1 MNGRDEMSSNI
12 YDELKW
18 RGMIHDQID
27 GVEKLLKEKKVTL
40 YNGFDPTA
48 DSLHVGHMVPLIALA
63 RFQRYGHHVL
73 ALAGGGTCMIG
84 DPSGRSAERNL
95 LSRDEVMHN
104 VDCIKKQLAHF
115 LDFDVKDNP
124 ARIVNNMDWL
134 GELSMLDFLRD
145 TGKYF
150 TINYMLSK
158 DSVKNRMDRESG
170 LSFTEFSYMLLQSYD
185 FLHLHQEMGC
195 ELQCGGS
202 DQWGNITAGTDLI
215 RKTTGDTVYGL
226 TYPLIKKSDG
236 TKFGKTAGGAV
247 WLDPKRTSPYKFY
260 QFWLNTNDADVIHYL
275 KFFTFLSEDEISA
288 LEAETNERPESRAAQ
303 KQLASTMTLMMH
315 GQTALDNA
323 IQASQALFG
332 GDISGL
338 SAEDI
343 EDVFSEVP
351 AADMPADRF
360 GGDGMNVVDVLTESG
375 FLKSKGEARR
385 GIQEGGVYVNNR
397 RVTDSAMNVSI
408 SDFIEGR
415 YLILRRGKKN
425 YFMVKAN

>member
-1 MNGRDEMSSNI
+1 MNESI

-27 GVEKLLKEKKVTL
+27 GVEKLLSEKKVTL

-95 LSRDEVMHN
+95 LSREEVLHN
-104 VDCIKKQLAHF
+104 VECIKKQLAHF
-115 LDFDVKDNP
+115 LDFDVKSNP
-124 ARIVNNMDWL
+124 AKIVNNMDWL

-150 TINYMLSK
+150 TINYMMSK

-185 FLHLHQEMGC
+185 FLHLHEKMGC

-215 RKTTGDTVYGL
+215 RKKTGDAVYGL

-247 WLDPKRTSPYKFY
+247 WLDSKRTSPYKFY
-260 QFWLNTNDADVIHYL
+260 QFWLNTDDSDVIHYL
-275 KFFTFLSEDEISA
+275 KFFTFFDEEKISGLASETAEHP
-288 LEAETNERPESRAAQ
+288 EARAAQ
-303 KQLASTMTLMMH
+303 KALAVEMTRMMH
-315 GQTALDNA
+315 GETAVANA
-323 IQASQALFG
+323 QQASQALFG
-332 GDISGL
+332 GDIIGL
-338 SAEDI
+338 TAEDI
-343 EDVFSEVP
+343 HDIFSEVP
-351 AADMPADRF
+351 SFDMPADHF
-360 GGDGMNVVDVLTESG
+360 SGDGLNVVDVLTGTG

-385 GIQEGGVYVNNR
+385 GIQEGGIYVNNN
-397 RVTDSAMNVSI
+397 RVADAAMNVNI
-408 SDFIEGR
+408 SNFIDGK
-415 YLILRRGKKN
+415 YLVLRRGKKN
-425 YFMVKAN
+425 YFLVKAI